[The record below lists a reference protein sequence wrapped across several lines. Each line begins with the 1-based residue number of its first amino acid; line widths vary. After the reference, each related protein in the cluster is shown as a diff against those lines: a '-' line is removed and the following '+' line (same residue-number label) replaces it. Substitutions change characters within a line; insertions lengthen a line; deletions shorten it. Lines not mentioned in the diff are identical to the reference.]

1 MKKQKKTVRNPYKHM
16 WLLGF
21 VGFTGLVYFIDN
33 KPGTLSYFMFFFF
46 FGYYF
51 SSKLANEKRD
61 ERMIENS
68 KKAWMLASKIPFVLI
83 LLMCVAALNL
93 PVSKE
98 FFVLVSSIGFATT
111 VIVHQGAFYYY
122 EKKI

>member
-1 MKKQKKTVRNPYKHM
+1 MKKQEKAVKNPYKYI
-16 WLLGF
+16 WLSGFAGF
-21 VGFTGLVYFIDN
+21 VGFVYFIDG
-33 KPGTLSYFMFFFF
+33 KPGTLSYFMFFSF

-68 KKAWMLASKIPFVLI
+68 KKAWMLASRIPFVLI
-83 LLMCVAALNL
+83 LLMCVTALNF